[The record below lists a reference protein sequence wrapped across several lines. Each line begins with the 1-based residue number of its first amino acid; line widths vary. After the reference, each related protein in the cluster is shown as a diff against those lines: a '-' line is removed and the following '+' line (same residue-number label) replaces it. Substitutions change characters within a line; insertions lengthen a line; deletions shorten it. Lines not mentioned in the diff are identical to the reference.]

1 MFNSLW
7 SASRVKV
14 LAKRLVV
21 LSSGDENEFNSV
33 VAQRMLRGRGWG
45 SRHKFTNDNFAF
57 HESTN
62 K

>member
-1 MFNSLW
+1 MVSVTGQGP
-7 SASRVKV
+7 SQKTS
-14 LAKRLVV
+14 
-21 LSSGDENEFNSV
+21 SSGDENEFNSV
-33 VAQRMLRGRGWG
+33 VAQRMPRGRGWG